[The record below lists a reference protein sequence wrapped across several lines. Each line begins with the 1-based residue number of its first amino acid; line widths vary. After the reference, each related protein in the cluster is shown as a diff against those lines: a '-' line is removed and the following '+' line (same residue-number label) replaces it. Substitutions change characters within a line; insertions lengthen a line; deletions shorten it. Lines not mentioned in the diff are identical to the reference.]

1 MLREEIKQSWLRKLC
16 GLFALPVLV
25 GLKKRMDPDHYNG
38 ASLVGLR
45 GVVVKS
51 HGGTSKEGFACA
63 LEVAQLEAR
72 RNVPSLISDALSQA
86 SAD

>member
-1 MLREEIKQSWLRKLC
+1 MIGNMLREEIKQSWLRKLC

-51 HGGTSKEGFACA
+51 HGGTSKEGSP
-63 LEVAQLEAR
+63 AR
-72 RNVPSLISDALSQA
+72 WKWRNWRRGVMCPR
-86 SAD
+86 